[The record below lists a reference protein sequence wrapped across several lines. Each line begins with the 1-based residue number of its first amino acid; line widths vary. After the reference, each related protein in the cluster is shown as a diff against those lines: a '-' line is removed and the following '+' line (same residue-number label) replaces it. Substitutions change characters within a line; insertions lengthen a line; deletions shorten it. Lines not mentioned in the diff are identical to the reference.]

1 MPDCIA
7 MDRPPRVAVTMTQC
21 WHRVPGGVASSI
33 TRLVDAVAATGLV
46 ELVAVGPRS
55 RRAPEPWSP
64 SVEVAH
70 LSLPLPLLYDSWH
83 RTRWPAVES
92 AVGPVD
98 VVHHTIP
105 IVPVPGPTPV
115 LATVHDV
122 LPLTDP
128 GSFTGRGARL
138 MRRGLERIRDTATVL
153 VVPSRHVQ
161 DAAVSVGAA
170 PGRLHLVP
178 WGVEPVEPGDHEVLD
193 ARRRHGLTGDY
204 VLFVGT
210 LEPRKGL
217 DTLAAAIGL
226 LDRPGLT
233 LAVAGPLGWGEVL
246 ADELAAVASPVA
258 RLGFV
263 DDADLAP
270 LMRGAAAVC
279 SPSRAEGF
287 GLPVL
292 EAMAAGAA
300 VVTTAG
306 TAPAEVAGD
315 AAVLV
320 PPDDAA
326 GLALAIASVLDE
338 RPLADRLRAAGVE
351 RAASYRWDDAARRYV
366 ELYHLAAAGPR

>member
-1 MPDCIA
+1 

-21 WHRVPGGVASSI
+21 WHRVPGGVASSVA
-33 TRLVDAVAATGLV
+33 RLVDSIAGTGLV

-55 RRAPEPWSP
+55 RRPPEPWSP

-70 LSLPLPLLYDSWH
+70 LPLPLPVLYDAWH
-83 RTRWPAVES
+83 HTRWPSVES
-92 AVGPVD
+92 VAGPVD

-105 IVPVPGPTPV
+105 IVPAPGPTPV

-128 GSFTGRGARL
+128 ASFTGRGARL
-138 MRRGLERIRDTATVL
+138 MRRGLGRIRDTATVL
-153 VVPSRHVQ
+153 AVPSRHVE
-161 DAAVSVGAA
+161 AAATSVGVSPA
-170 PGRLHLVP
+170 RLHVVP
-178 WGVEPVEPGDHEVLD
+178 WGVDPVEPGAEEVD
-193 ARRRHGLTGDY
+193 RARRRHGLVGDY

-217 DTLAAAIGL
+217 DTLAAAIGR

-233 LAVAGPLGWGEVL
+233 LAIAGPRGWGEVL

-263 DDADLAP
+263 GEEDLAP
-270 LMRGAAAVC
+270 LMRGAAVVC
-279 SPSRAEGF
+279 APSRAEGF

-292 EAMAAGAA
+292 EAMAAGAP

-306 TAPAEVAGD
+306 TALAEVAGD

-320 PPDDAA
+320 APGDAV
-326 GLALAIASVLDE
+326 ALEAALASVLDDRE
-338 RPLADRLRAAGVE
+338 LADRLRVAGVE
-351 RAASYRWDDAARRYV
+351 RAALHRWDDCARRYV
-366 ELYHLAAAGPR
+366 ELYHLAAGGPR